1 MRLKDK
7 VAIVTGGAQGIGRA
21 TAEVFAREGAKV
33 VIADIPPQADTAAEV
48 IAAIKANGGDA
59 LFVGTDVSKADSVDG
74 LIKAV
79 VDWGGKVDILVNN
92 AGITKDSQLRKM
104 SEDQWD
110 AVIAVN
116 LKGVWLC
123 GRAAAI
129 SMAESGGGVILNGS
143 SISGLH
149 GNFGQSNYTAA
160 KGGMIAMTRTWAIEL
175 GRKNIRVN
183 VVAPGWT
190 ETPML
195 ATVPEKVI
203 DGVKSRTPLG
213 RMGTPEDMANVYL
226 FLASDEASFITGQV
240 IEVDGGLT
248 LGVGL

>member
-7 VAIVTGGAQGIGRA
+7 VAVVTGGGSGIGKAIALRYA
-21 TAEVFAREGAKV
+21 DEGAKIV
-33 VIADIPPQADTAAEV
+33 VVDMNEEAANSVASEITSAGGQAMASVT
-48 IAAIKANGGDA
+48 N
-59 LFVGTDVSKADSVDG
+59 VSQEDSVNEM
-74 LIKAV
+74 INKAV
-79 VDWGGKVDILVNN
+79 EWGGSLDILANN

-104 SEDQWD
+104 SKDQWD

-116 LKGVWLC
+116 LTGVWLC
-123 GRAAAI
+123 GKAAALK
-129 SMAESGGGVILNGS
+129 MAEQGSGTIINGS

-160 KGGMIAMTRTWAIEL
+160 KGGMIAMTKTWAIEL
-175 GRKNIRVN
+175 GPKGVRVN

-190 ETPML
+190 DTPML
-195 ATVPEKVI
+195 STVPEKVL
-203 DGVKSRTPLG
+203 DAVKNRTPL
-213 RMGTPEDMANVYL
+213 RRLATPDDVAQVYL
-226 FLASDEASFITGQV
+226 FLASDESLFVTGQV